1 MNAINEKRDSER
13 FAGVANLAFI
23 GMAIAIMLF
32 FILLVISAPSD
43 FNELLM
49 PWLNPILG
57 PFGFLRGGHWARE
70 AWKETVVFFLVL
82 AGLVCAFY
90 RNVYVRG
97 ILFLL
102 FVFCWSAIGFISF
115 LIYGGDR

>member
-1 MNAINEKRDSER
+1 MNVINKSGPER
-13 FAGVANLAFI
+13 FTDIVNLAFI

-43 FNELLM
+43 FNELPM
-49 PWLNPILG
+49 SWLNPILG
-57 PFGFLRGGHWARE
+57 PLGFLRSGHWARD
-70 AWKETVVFFLVL
+70 AWKETVVAFLIL
-82 AGLVCAFY
+82 AGLFGAFY